1 MNTSKA
7 ARSSSMALGLVS
19 MGLAGSALFA
29 ASAIAALAIAPG
41 LATAAEGAR
50 PDARAVAKAN
60 AQPAATADAKA
71 GKLNPRSMMTGQWAR
86 YPELGEKADPKYP
99 AAPPIPPPP
108 LKPQYQAEFAAR
120 AQAVKDAD
128 AKGQPLYSN
137 YTACLPDGMPA
148 MMMGMFP
155 MEVLQTPGQITII
168 QEAYNQVRRIYM
180 NDPLPAPEDA
190 EPLYWGH
197 STGKWDGDT
206 LVVETI
212 GIKTNVRFRDAPH
225 GVQMRIHERLR
236 MLSPD
241 MMEDQV
247 TVTDPEYLTAPWSFK
262 YLYKRLRGYKIN
274 EYVCEANRE
283 FLDPETGGVK
293 LKIGK

>member
-1 MNTSKA
+1 MKVSQT
-7 ARSSSMALGLVS
+7 ARLS
-19 MGLAGSALFA
+19 GSALLLTMGWPAGTFA
-29 ASAIAALAIAPG
+29 PDSVV
-41 LATAAEGAR
+41 AAEA
-50 PDARAVAKAN
+50 AKD
-60 AQPAATADAKA
+60 AATA
-71 GKLNPRSMMTGQWAR
+71 KLNPRTMMTGQWNR
-86 YPELGEKADPKYP
+86 YPEMGEQPDPKFP
-99 AAPPIPPPP
+99 AAGPIPPPP
-108 LKPQYQAEFAAR
+108 LKPQYQAEFDAR
-120 AQAVKDAD
+120 RKAVTEAD
-128 AKGQPLYSN
+128 AKGQPLYTN

-180 NDPLPAPEDA
+180 NDTLPAPEDA

-197 STGKWDGDT
+197 SAGKWEGDT

-225 GVQMRIHERLR
+225 GIQMRIHERLR
-236 MLSPD
+236 LLSPD

-247 TVTDPEYLTAPWSFK
+247 TVTDPEYLTGPWTFK
-262 YLYKRLRGYKIN
+262 YMYKRLHGYKIN

-283 FLDPETGGVK
+283 MFDPDTGSVK
-293 LKIGK
+293 LKLGK